1 MPGTGTLVL
10 YGLLWL
16 VVLMEALVLC
26 SLARKMFG
34 LGSALMAQVAND
46 GPPLGTPMPRV
57 TGTDSRGG
65 NYVLGGSNHRYQA
78 ILFLSPECTTCR
90 VATMWV
96 GSFMDRATYEGK
108 VVVSG
113 TMKSVKDFAAEFNVD
128 EPLIPDVKNRLSR
141 QYQVAS
147 SPYLIV
153 LDTAGRVIGKGF
165 VTNFRD
171 VGDLV
176 RIAQMREA
184 MGGVPVRE
192 EALGHAV

>member
-1 MPGTGTLVL
+1 MPGPGTLVM
-10 YGLLWL
+10 YALLWL
-16 VVLMEALVLC
+16 VVFAEALVLC
-26 SLARKMFG
+26 TLARKMFG

-46 GPPLGTPMPRV
+46 GPPLGTPMPRS
-57 TGTDSRGG
+57 TGTDSRDG
-65 NYVLGGSNHRYQA
+65 NYVLGGSNNRYQA
-78 ILFLSPECTTCR
+78 ILFLSPECATCR
-90 VATMWV
+90 VATMWL

-113 TMKSVKDFAAEFNVD
+113 TLNSVKDFAAEYHIHH
-128 EPLIPDVKNRLSR
+128 PLIPDLKNRISR

-192 EALGHAV
+192 EAMPHAV